1 MTNHQD
7 TRREK
12 ANPFAKNTYRVL
24 NEPYKLLGI
33 LDWRYGFCAAV
44 PAVFFG
50 LVAHSVMAG
59 LIAFGLL
66 AWQAWR
72 IAEDDPNWPLVWFT
86 TLFDKHHAGGFAAEQ
101 NREGK

>member
-33 LDWRYGFCAAV
+33 YDCA
-44 PAVFFG
+44 
-50 LVAHSVMAG
+50 MAS
-59 LIAFGLL
+59 A
-66 AWQAWR
+66 
-72 IAEDDPNWPLVWFT
+72 PLF
-86 TLFDKHHAGGFAAEQ
+86 LPCSLGSSAIP
-101 NREGK
+101 

>member
-1 MTNHQD
+1 MANQQD

-12 ANPFAKNTYRVL
+12 TNPFAKNTYRVL

-33 LDWRYGFCAAV
+33 LDWRYAFCAAV

-50 LVAHSVMAG
+50 LVAHSVIAG

-72 IAEDDPNWPLVWFT
+72 IAEDDPNLPLVWFT
-86 TLFDKHHAGGFAAEQ
+86 TLFDKHHAGGFTAEI
-101 NREGK
+101 RKGK